1 MSRFPELIAF
11 DLDGTL
17 LRSDGSLSP
26 RVRQAVREVKNQG
39 CVIALSTGR
48 PWRAVA
54 ETAERL
60 GVVDYSVCLNGASI
74 HKSNGELLKLTAMTE
89 QQTRESAQLARRLV
103 PGVAIGADM
112 ADGRH
117 IWDED
122 FTHDFPSDFSIT
134 PVRVPDALLALDGP
148 VLTWLL
154 DCKAV
159 SPMKA
164 IEAMSAWM
172 PEGTEV
178 RPSGLETPE
187 IVASGVSK
195 GTGLNEVA
203 AINAIDASNAWVF
216 GDGLNDL
223 EMFLWAGHS
232 VAMRNGHP
240 KILSMAADIAP
251 SHDEDGVAVVLE
263 DLLAS

>member
-1 MSRFPELIAF
+1 VSQFPELIAF

-26 RVRQAVREVKNQG
+26 RVRQAVREIKSQG

-54 ETAERL
+54 EIVDRL
-60 GVVDYSVCLNGASI
+60 GVVDYCVCLNGASL
-74 HKSNGELLKLTAMTE
+74 HRPDGQPLKLNAMTE
-89 QQTRESAQLARRLV
+89 EQTRESAQLARRLI
-103 PGVAIGADM
+103 PGVSLAADM

-117 IWDED
+117 IWDEG
-122 FTHDFPSDFSIT
+122 FTHDFPADFSMT
-134 PVRVPDALLALDGP
+134 PIRVPNAVTALDGP

-154 DCKAV
+154 DCKDIA
-159 SPMKA
+159 PMRA
-164 IEAMSAWM
+164 IQAMSAQM

-195 GTGLNEVA
+195 GTGLDEVA
-203 AINAIDASNAWVF
+203 TMNAIDASNAWVF

-223 EMFLWAGHS
+223 EMFLWAGYS
-232 VAMRNGHP
+232 VAMGNAHP
-240 KILSMAADIAP
+240 KLLSMAAYVAP

-263 DLLAS
+263 DLLTS